1 MKNGFKL
8 YIAIWSALLV
18 LFNVIAFASVGWIWW
33 DKYTDSFWIGYAF
46 ITLAFIGQLVC
57 SIFAFKADSA
67 KKMFYNISLVKT
79 SFSGLILSFVFGGL
93 CMLISPMP
101 YWAGIILCAIVLIA
115 SVLAVVRATAAV
127 SMVTEVD
134 EKAKN
139 ATFAIKALTLDAEI
153 VVANA
158 KTDFVKAEAQKIYEA
173 LRYSDPMSNEHLV
186 PLENEIS
193 NKLTAFSIAAEN
205 GTDEEITAAAKNVLV
220 AIEIRNSKCK
230 LLK

>member
-46 ITLAFIGQLVC
+46 ITLSFIGQLVC

-79 SFSGLILSFVFGGL
+79 SFTGLILSFVFGGL

-101 YWAGIILCAIVLIA
+101 YWAGIILCVIVLIA
-115 SVLAVVRATAAV
+115 SVLAVARATAAV

-134 EKAKN
+134 EKVKN

-158 KTDFVKAEAQKIYEA
+158 KNDFVKAEAQKIYEA

-193 NKLTAFSIAAEN
+193 SKLTAFSVAAEN